1 MNSTEKRSN
10 GQRKDGEVVLRN
22 ILEASGLYKAQYEP
36 LITQAVQLSN
46 LIEKC
51 YEEIMSDGVTIVEI
65 AREGERKKLHP
76 VLTRYSE
83 LSKEYRSLLE
93 EMGIACDV
101 KTATTPQD
109 RLTALIGGVESI

>member
-1 MNSTEKRSN
+1 MNRTENCAKE
-10 GQRKDGEVVLRN
+10 QRKEGELVLRN
-22 ILEASGLYKAQYEP
+22 ILEDSGLYKAQYEP

-51 YEEIMSDGVTIVEI
+51 YEEIMNEGVTIVEI

-93 EMGIACDV
+93 EMGIVCDV

-109 RLTALIGGVESI
+109 KLTALIGGVESI